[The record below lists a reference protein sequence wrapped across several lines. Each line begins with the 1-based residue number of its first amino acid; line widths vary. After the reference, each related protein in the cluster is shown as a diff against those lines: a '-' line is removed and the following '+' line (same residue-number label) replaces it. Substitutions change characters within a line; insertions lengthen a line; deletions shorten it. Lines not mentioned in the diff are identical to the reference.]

1 MVMKDKL
8 VKNHHKGIYFTLRK
22 WTLIMLASATFIVAI
37 VVPTY
42 IVSHINSTKQAG
54 IATEEP
60 VLVDTNKDDNDEDEN
75 KDDSGDDNS
84 SDDLE
89 SETFI
94 YEEYIPSHSK

>member
-60 VLVDTNKDDNDEDEN
+60 VLVDTNKDDADED
-75 KDDSGDDNS
+75 KDNSGDDNS

-89 SETFI
+89 SETLI
-94 YEEYIPSHSK
+94 YEEYIQSHR